1 MTKESAN
8 LESRIASA
16 CDYYLNRDLL
26 SWWSH
31 PGPRVLFVGRGH
43 CRATGV
49 APPDYVFALGRG
61 LTQDG
66 GMAGLLGMF
75 EAKTTQ
81 EKSVLHLTGDRK
93 ARLHQWQQMHDAWQ
107 ATGLDHFGYLVEWR
121 VSDALLWYPISEVE
135 PVTLFPPKLT
145 FEQER
150 GHPVGYLRSVGSTVP
165 DWLNTILSWVVI
177 ND

>member
-1 MTKESAN
+1 MTKESQN

-16 CDYYLNRDLL
+16 CEHYLRHDLL

-31 PGPRVLFVGRGH
+31 PGPRVLFVGRGQ

-66 GMAGLLGMF
+66 GMSGLLGMF

-81 EKSVLHLTGDRK
+81 EEDVLHLTGDKK
-93 ARLHQWQQMHDAWQ
+93 ARLHQWRQMHDAFE
-107 ATGLDHFGYLVEWR
+107 ATGLNHFGYLIEWR
-121 VSDALLWYPISEVE
+121 SVPELLWYPISEVE
-135 PVTLFPPKLT
+135 PVTLFPPKLI
-145 FEQER
+145 FER
-150 GHPVGYLRSVGSTVP
+150 DKDYSVGYLRSVGPTVP
-165 DWLNTILSWVVI
+165 DWLDTMLNWRANV
-177 ND
+177 